1 MGVFKNGV
9 GRPSNETIK
18 KRNIFKGICV
28 LLVLI
33 IIGMT
38 VYILNDKGIINI
50 SGKDNKKTVDK
61 KTDKD
66 TTKESKKEKLDL
78 DTANEIMDEYLN
90 AWRYMLDS
98 DYNDINSDEY
108 KTLISLQN
116 SKNSDFSDKYN
127 YEDRTINFNN
137 EKFYDPHFYEIK
149 NVEKTFNKRFK
160 NGKVSTNI
168 EKINKMPFSN
178 RYGYDSKYE
187 IFIRDSLGEF
197 GDASILMHEIT
208 EAYEDENN
216 VYVSVT
222 GEKVYLEDT
231 SYNPRAYIILN
242 NNEKIFIDY
251 DADKIMII
259 EKYKDNMDKYEFVF
273 EKNGDYYK
281 FVNVSKIK

>member
-50 SGKDNKKTVDK
+50 SSKDNKKTVDK
-61 KTDKD
+61 KTNKGA
-66 TTKESKKEKLDL
+66 TKENKKEKLGL

-108 KTLISLQN
+108 KTLMSLEN
-116 SKNSDFSDKYN
+116 SKNSDFSDKYK
-127 YEDRTINFNN
+127 YKDMTINFNN
-137 EKFYDPHFYEIK
+137 EKFYNPYFYEIK

-160 NGKVSTNI
+160 NGKVSTNV
-168 EKINKMPFSN
+168 EKINKMPLCN
-178 RYGYDSKYE
+178 HYGFDSKYE
-187 IFIRDSLGEF
+187 MFIRDNRGEC
-197 GDASILMHEIT
+197 GDGSILMHEVT

-231 SYNPRAYIILN
+231 SYNPKNYIILN
-242 NNEKIFIDY
+242 NNEKIFIE
-251 DADKIMII
+251 DAESNII
-259 EKYKDNMDKYEFVF
+259 EKYKDNMDKYEFIF

>member
-50 SGKDNKKTVDK
+50 SSKDNKTVDK
-61 KTDKD
+61 KTNKG
-66 TTKESKKEKLDL
+66 TTKENKKEKLDL
-78 DTANEIMDEYLN
+78 DTANEIMDEYLSS
-90 AWRYMLDS
+90 WRYMLDS

-108 KTLISLQN
+108 KTLMSLEN
-116 SKNSDFSDKYN
+116 SKNSDFSDKYK
-127 YEDRTINFNN
+127 YKDMTINFNN
-137 EKFYDPHFYEIK
+137 EKFYNPYFYEIK

-160 NGKVSTNI
+160 NGKVSTNV
-168 EKINKMPFSN
+168 EKINKMPLCN
-178 RYGYDSKYE
+178 HYGFDSKYE
-187 IFIRDSLGEF
+187 MFIRDNRGEC
-197 GDASILMHEIT
+197 GDGSILMHEVT

-231 SYNPRAYIILN
+231 SYNPKNYIILN
-242 NNEKIFIDY
+242 NNEKIFIE
-251 DADKIMII
+251 DAESNII

>member
-1 MGVFKNGV
+1 
-9 GRPSNETIK
+9 
-18 KRNIFKGICV
+18 
-28 LLVLI
+28 
-33 IIGMT
+33 
-38 VYILNDKGIINI
+38 
-50 SGKDNKKTVDK
+50 
-61 KTDKD
+61 
-66 TTKESKKEKLDL
+66 
-78 DTANEIMDEYLN
+78 MDEYLN

-160 NGKVSTNI
+160 NGKVSTNV
-168 EKINKMPFSN
+168 EKINKMPFCN
-178 RYGYDSKYE
+178 HYGFDSKYE

>member
-38 VYILNDKGIINI
+38 VYILNDKSIINI
-50 SGKDNKKTVDK
+50 SSKDNKKTVDK
-61 KTDKD
+61 KTNKGA
-66 TTKESKKEKLDL
+66 TKENKKEKLDL
-78 DTANEIMDEYLN
+78 DTANEIMDEYLSS
-90 AWRYMLDS
+90 WRYMLDS

-108 KTLISLQN
+108 KTLMSLEN
-116 SKNSDFSDKYN
+116 SKNSDFSDKYK
-127 YEDRTINFNN
+127 YEDMTINFNN
-137 EKFYDPHFYEIK
+137 EKFYNPYFYEIK

-160 NGKVSTNI
+160 SGKVSTNV
-168 EKINKMPFSN
+168 EKINKMPFCN
-178 RYGYDSKYE
+178 HYGYDSKYE

-222 GEKVYLEDT
+222 GEKVYLEDIA
-231 SYNPRAYIILN
+231 YNPKNYIILN
-242 NNEKIFIDY
+242 NNEKIFIE
-251 DADKIMII
+251 DAESNII
-259 EKYKDNMDKYEFVF
+259 EKYKDNMDKYEFIF